1 MFVSCRICCIDFFYS
16 FMTFFF
22 FFFKSTYV
30 LTSMI
35 ELNKYEGQEEK
46 KGSITL
52 NGTEI
57 VAMTN

>member
-1 MFVSCRICCIDFFYS
+1 
-16 FMTFFF
+16 MTFFF